1 MLFHTDLSR
10 ERGMSNGVDLSR
22 LNWGNYDLIVIDESH
37 NFRNGGKVTTDE
49 DDENPR
55 ENRYLRLMN
64 QVIRAG
70 PNGFC
75 PWQGGSVKLSKDH
88 HAAIK
93 EERYIPH
100 ASHA

>member
-1 MLFHTDLSR
+1 M
-10 ERGMSNGVDLSR
+10 
-22 LNWGNYDLIVIDESH
+22 
-37 NFRNGGKVTTDE
+37 NFWEDSENFADVTNAII
-49 DDENPR
+49 ENIENVYR